1 MTAPSDRDH
10 ARALIDEARTNGA
23 RLGPACRE
31 LGIVANTY
39 RRWLRGDRD
48 RRPEAERPTP
58 PQALSEAERETIR
71 HYCYRPDLASLPL
84 AQIVPWLL
92 DEHGIYLASESTF
105 YRVLRADNAQHHR
118 GRSAAPTKSAPAPQH
133 RAEAPNAI
141 CSWDVTYLATHT
153 RGLFFFLYLIIDL
166 FSRKIMGFEAFE
178 TENAANSCQVL
189 NQAIHR
195 EGISQCPR
203 VLHADNGA
211 AMRGATLKAR
221 LETLGI
227 EASYSRPRVS
237 NDNPYSEALFR
248 TCKYRPVYPPDG
260 FASLDAAREWVW
272 SFVDWYNNVH
282 RHSAIRYVTP
292 NQRHQG
298 RDATVLANRDQ
309 CYKQARSERPER
321 WSGKTRNWSPVGAV
335 ELNPG

>member
-1 MTAPSDRDH
+1 MTTLADRNQ
-10 ARALIDEARTNGA
+10 ALALIDEARASGA
-23 RLGPACRE
+23 RLAPACRE

-39 RRWLRGDRD
+39 RRWYRGDGD

-58 PQALSEAERETIR
+58 PQALSEDEREAVR
-71 HYCYRPDLASLPL
+71 SYCYRPDLASLPP

-92 DEHGIYLASESTF
+92 DEEGIYLASESTF
-105 YRVLRADNAQHHR
+105 YRILRADNAQHHR
-118 GRSAAPTKSAPAPQH
+118 GRAAAPKAPAPAPQH
-133 RAEAPNAI
+133 RAEEPNAVW
-141 CSWDVTYLATHT
+141 SWDVTYLPTQI
-153 RGLFFFLYLIIDL
+153 RGLFFYLYLIMDL
-166 FSRKIMGFEAFE
+166 FSRKIVGFEAFD
-178 TENAANSCQVL
+178 TENAVNSRQVL

-195 EGISQCPR
+195 EGINQCPR

-248 TCKYRPVYPPDG
+248 TCKYRPMYPVDG
-260 FASLDAAREWVW
+260 FATLQSAREWVLA
-272 SFVDWYNNVH
+272 FVDWYNNAH

-298 RDATVLANRDQ
+298 RDGAILAERHRRYQ
-309 CYKQARSERPER
+309 EAKAKRPER
-321 WSGKTRNWSPVGAV
+321 WSGKTRDWTPVGAV

>member
-1 MTAPSDRDH
+1 MTAASDRAH
-10 ARALIDEARTNGA
+10 ALALIDEARANGA
-23 RLGPACRE
+23 RLAPACRE

-39 RRWLRGDRD
+39 RRWQRGDRD

-58 PQALSEAERETIR
+58 PQALEPAECEAIR
-71 HYCYRPDLASLPL
+71 YYCYRPDLASLPP

-92 DEHGIYLASESTF
+92 DEEGIYLASESTF

-118 GRSAAPTKSAPAPQH
+118 GPAAAPRAPAPAPQH

-141 CSWDVTYLATHT
+141 WSWDVTYLPTPT
-153 RGLFFFLYLIIDL
+153 RGLFFYLYLIIDL
-166 FSRKIMGFEAFE
+166 FSRKIVGFEAFE
-178 TENAANSCQVL
+178 AENDANSCQVL

-195 EGISQCPR
+195 EGIADCPR

-227 EASYSRPRVS
+227 EASYSRPRVC

-248 TCKYRPVYPPDG
+248 TCKYRPMYPRQG
-260 FASLDAAREWVW
+260 FATLEAAREWVLA
-272 SFVDWYNNVH
+272 FVAWYNNVH

-292 NQRHQG
+292 QQRHQG
-298 RDATVLANRDQ
+298 DDAAVLAHRKR
-309 CYKQARSERPER
+309 CYEQAKAQRPER
-321 WSGKTRNWSPVGAV
+321 WSGPTRDWTPVGAV
-335 ELNPG
+335 ELNTG